1 MKVIFQKKEVFILP
15 KNSQS
20 EKTSA
25 LSSNLKDLKSGGTLQ
40 IIKNKD
46 GHFVRFISYYDAV
59 NEEDWTY
66 IGNHSREGQVEVVA
80 LESKAGSTPSRLQ
93 FNINSLCGLRRDY
106 SGLGPAVISFQF
118 TDDTEWPVLQFQKGG
133 SKEFLNELRAFFIFS
148 KDARDSHLLNLQRQ
162 TEDQYSKQSAYEM
175 SLFGVQQAD
184 PLHKFTKAPVSTTL
198 LNFSKMTSK
207 VRDLFLQGNAAGDSQ
222 KVEHD
227 AELCNALIKSIE
239 TQNIH
244 TKTNDGFEMVIQSAQ
259 LGPKPVVLRCAPI
272 NRDAIHYDREG
283 RVVNEKELKKMVF
296 KGGIHPSL
304 RSELWKFLLGVY
316 QWDSTLKI
324 RIEEKQAKENE
335 YYRMKLQWK
344 SFSEDQ
350 KSRCSIIRDRES
362 LIWKDVWRTDRT
374 YPFFAGDTSP
384 NLEVMKDILMT
395 YNMYNFDLGYV
406 QGMSDLVAP
415 LMTVFDNEVDSF
427 WGFVGFMNKMEPNFV
442 MDQQPIKIQLA
453 QLQTLLEFIDAA
465 FAEYLEQNGSL
476 NMYFCFRWI
485 LIWYKREFEFDDIL
499 KLWETLWTEYP
510 CKNFH
515 LLIGIAVLLMKKRR
529 NNGVKRR
536 I

>member
-1 MKVIFQKKEVFILP
+1 
-15 KNSQS
+15 
-20 EKTSA
+20 
-25 LSSNLKDLKSGGTLQ
+25 
-40 IIKNKD
+40 
-46 GHFVRFISYYDAV
+46 
-59 NEEDWTY
+59 
-66 IGNHSREGQVEVVA
+66 
-80 LESKAGSTPSRLQ
+80 
-93 FNINSLCGLRRDY
+93 
-106 SGLGPAVISFQF
+106 
-118 TDDTEWPVLQFQKGG
+118 
-133 SKEFLNELRAFFIFS
+133 
-148 KDARDSHLLNLQRQ
+148 
-162 TEDQYSKQSAYEM
+162 
-175 SLFGVQQAD
+175 
-184 PLHKFTKAPVSTTL
+184 
-198 LNFSKMTSK
+198 
-207 VRDLFLQGNAAGDSQ
+207 
-222 KVEHD
+222 
-227 AELCNALIKSIE
+227 
-239 TQNIH
+239 
-244 TKTNDGFEMVIQSAQ
+244 
-259 LGPKPVVLRCAPI
+259 
-272 NRDAIHYDREG
+272 
-283 RVVNEKELKKMVF
+283 
-296 KGGIHPSL
+296 
-304 RSELWKFLLGVY
+304 VY